1 MVDQVRVKRLPPFPS
16 RTTVIAAANMLKA
29 EGHSGFEALR
39 LEYDLH
45 HTDAG
50 LGSGLMAWAT
60 SLATYALQNPEVRT
74 PEGIPLQSAIVA
86 RAGEHYRSGT
96 QVNIGEKER
105 EAFKFASS
113 RDGSLND
120 VTEFGEDVVSMR
132 GGFVETRPAAPAKI
146 QQSLWAPEAQLERS
160 KRVFIVHGRD
170 DNMTLRFQLS
180 DGRRSGASDSG

>member
-1 MVDQVRVKRLPPFPS
+1 M
-16 RTTVIAAANMLKA
+16 
-29 EGHSGFEALR
+29 
-39 LEYDLH
+39 
-45 HTDAG
+45 
-50 LGSGLMAWAT
+50 
-60 SLATYALQNPEVRT
+60 
-74 PEGIPLQSAIVA
+74 
-86 RAGEHYRSGT
+86 
-96 QVNIGEKER
+96 NIGEKER

-146 QQSLWAPEAQLERS
+146 QQSLRAPEAQLERS